1 MALFLCFVAIFFYFS
16 RNKLKAKRLR
26 GDARGLYQNKLN
38 FTQNI
43 NERTKSIHH
52 FFKRI

>member
-26 GDARGLYQNKLN
+26 GDARVSFDYLILQITCKEYSGTYVCELPVM
-38 FTQNI
+38 
-43 NERTKSIHH
+43 
-52 FFKRI
+52 